1 MQIFKIPV
9 ILLIFLAFT
18 LGGCSA
24 SQLRSLAQAGAQ
36 AVTARH
42 PAARVTESPTTSP
55 AGSSASSIS
64 TATPATPTAE
74 PATEPTI
81 SASPTPAVSAPATST
96 SASSTPVPRAVA
108 STSAQQAI
116 RSVIQKAND
125 EQARAFASQDVSLMR
140 DTATPDYFAKLV
152 QTNRD
157 LLDGGVTSIKLLKLE
172 WGPLTVQGATSAQAT
187 TFETWETVFRDGTVQ
202 QDRERNVYT
211 LVQQNGAWKVQDDA
225 HPDSELDQ
233 PGGNP
238 VPGSPGQSPSPPR
251 AVVPAREG
259 QSHNWSGYAATGGT
273 FTAVSGTWTVPKPTT
288 DGNWASGATWVG
300 IGGVR
305 YRDLIQAGTEETVNG
320 TGHVRYDAW
329 IELLPRS
336 SRTVPLAVSPGDSVT
351 VSIADQGNDQWL
363 VTLKNN
369 TTGKSYQ
376 QTEQYSSSLS
386 SAEWVEEA
394 PSGGR
399 RVLPLENFGTVQFT
413 AGSAVEN
420 GKTVDIA
427 QSGARPISMI
437 DNQGSVIAQ
446 PSKLDPSGS
455 GFSVSFSG

>member
-1 MQIFKIPV
+1 MQIFKLQTF
-9 ILLIFLAFT
+9 LLIFLALT
-18 LGGCSA
+18 LGGCSP
-24 SQLRSLAQAGAQ
+24 SQLRSLAQQGASTVLAKHPDPRSTPT
-36 AVTARH
+36 AVR
-42 PAARVTESPTTSP
+42 
-55 AGSSASSIS
+55 SASQSTLS
-64 TATPATPTAE
+64 TATPATPTVA
-74 PATEPTI
+74 PQPTVM
-81 SASPTPAVSAPATST
+81 PAV
-96 SASSTPVPRAVA
+96 ASSTPTASAQPASTPVA
-108 STSAQQAI
+108 SPASTVVGSAAKQAI
-116 RSVIQKAND
+116 EAVIQKANN
-125 EQARAFASQDVSLMR
+125 EQEQAFASQDDAVMR
-140 DTATPDYFAKLV
+140 DTATSGYYAQLV
-152 QTNRD
+152 QTNRG
-157 LLDGGVTSIKLLKLE
+157 LVDGGVSSIKLIKLE
-172 WGPLTVQGATSAQAT
+172 WGPMTLQSTTTAQAT
-187 TFETWETVFRDGTVQ
+187 TFETWRTVFQDGTTE

-211 LVQQNGAWKVQDDA
+211 LVQEGGAWKIQDDA
-225 HPDSELDQ
+225 HPDSQLDQ

-251 AVVPAREG
+251 AVVPARPG
-259 QSHNWSGYAATGGT
+259 QSHNWSGYAATGKT

-288 DGNWASGATWVG
+288 AGNRASGATWIG

-305 YRDLIQAGTEETVNG
+305 YRDLIQAGTEETVAG
-320 TGHVRYDAW
+320 SGSARYDAW

-336 SRTVPLAVSPGDSVT
+336 SRTVPLTVNPGDSVS
-351 VSIADQGNDQWL
+351 VSIVDQGQDQWL

-399 RVLPLENFGTVQFT
+399 RVLPLENFGTVQFS

-437 DNQGSVIAQ
+437 DSEGSVIAQ
-446 PSKLDPSGS
+446 PSKLDAGGS
-455 GFSVSFSG
+455 GFSVSYSG